1 MHNNFILFLRHSFA
15 LIREDKLYS
24 AMYIAGTAIA
34 IAFVM
39 LIAEVYYVKMADIAP
54 EVNRS
59 KTYYLAALGIGE
71 YAAKSAKHEDLHLFQ
86 EMKTPECMTAVAYPW
101 DQRNIFIKMPDGI
114 HEKEAIPRM
123 TDPTF
128 FRLYQFH
135 FIEGAPYSQDDFD
148 NHRRVV
154 VITEDIAEHLFGKG
168 VKAVGKTIHFCHAD
182 YRVCGVVE
190 APGALFEVCSA
201 DIWIPYLAEGL
212 TEEMGSSFADTPIQI
227 YFNVPTN
234 QREAFMKEIKEVEA
248 RYNSM
253 HQDDTVDMTTYLI
266 SHYES
271 VWQTLGNVF
280 STKPDNIFWFL
291 LPAILLLLL
300 VPALNL
306 SGMVASRMDR
316 RLPEMAIRKAFGA
329 KRPTLLGQVIT
340 ENLILTLIGGA
351 FGLCLA
357 WTVLYA
363 WRDWVFSVFTGYGYF
378 VDYSGVPIIK
388 GEMLFGPTIFL
399 ISLLVC
405 GLLNVLAAT
414 LPAWLSLRKPI
425 IESMGLKK

>member
-1 MHNNFILFLRHSFA
+1 MTTTIRQTLA
-15 LIREDKLYS
+15 MIREEKLYS
-24 AMYIAGTAIA
+24 AMYIAGTALA

-59 KTYYLAALGIGE
+59 QTYYLAGLAIGE
-71 YAAKSAKHEDLHLFQ
+71 YGAKTAKHEDLQLFQ
-86 EMKTPECMTAVAYPW
+86 TMKAPEYMTAVAYPW
-101 DQRNIFIKMPDGI
+101 DNRKVCIKMPDGI
-114 HEKEAIPRM
+114 REMEATPRM
-123 TDPTF
+123 PDANF

-135 FIEGAPYSQDDFD
+135 FIEGAPFSQDDFD
-148 NHRRVV
+148 NRRRVV
-154 VITEDIAEHLFGKG
+154 VITQYIAEKIFGKDT
-168 VKAVGKTIHFCHAD
+168 KAVGKMIHFCHAD
-182 YRVCGVVE
+182 YRICGVVE
-190 APGALFEVCSA
+190 TPSALLEVCSA
-201 DIWIPYLAEGL
+201 DIWVPYSAEGL
-212 TEEMGSSFADTPIQI
+212 PEEMGFSSLEGAPIQV
-227 YFNVPTN
+227 YFNVPS
-234 QREAFMKEIKEVEA
+234 QKREAFMKEIKEVEA

-253 HQDDTVDMTTYLI
+253 HQDDTVDMTTFLV

-271 VWQTLGNVF
+271 VWKNLGNVF
-280 STKPDNIFWFL
+280 AVEPDNLWWFL

-357 WTVLYA
+357 WTALYA
-363 WRDWVFSVFTGYGYF
+363 WRDWVFSVFAGYGYF
-378 VDYSGVPIIK
+378 NGYSGVPIIQ
-388 GEMLFGPTIFL
+388 GEMLFAPAIFL
-399 ISLLVC
+399 ISLVVC

-425 IESMGLKK
+425 VESMGLKK